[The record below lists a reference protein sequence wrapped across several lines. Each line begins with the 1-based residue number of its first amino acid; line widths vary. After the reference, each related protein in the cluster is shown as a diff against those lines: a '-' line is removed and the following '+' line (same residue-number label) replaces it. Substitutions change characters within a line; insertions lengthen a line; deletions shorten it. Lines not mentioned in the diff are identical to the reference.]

1 MLALGS
7 SVLST
12 HEFNEMRLLDT
23 LVSIDATLSGASA
36 ERIPHTGAGNWARG
50 CARASLSE
58 AATIRKLTLLATE
71 GSLMGDGEE
80 LLMDSVSTSGG
91 ALGKLAPRS
100 FAILRAAV
108 LVASLLSNF
117 PIEVWALCT
126 IALSRNSDMEG
137 LLLCANCTVSTA
149 ILALFSALV
158 KLAPFSFT
166 IDRAAHLC
174 AWPVLHSFMFGL
186 ALVATMLGVL
196 GHDELT

>member
-23 LVSIDATLSGASA
+23 LVSINTTLSGATA

-71 GSLMGDGEE
+71 CGLMGDGEE

-174 AWPVLHSFMFGL
+174 AWPVLDLLMFVV
-186 ALVATMLGVL
+186 ALLATMLGE
-196 GHDELT
+196 HIDFELT